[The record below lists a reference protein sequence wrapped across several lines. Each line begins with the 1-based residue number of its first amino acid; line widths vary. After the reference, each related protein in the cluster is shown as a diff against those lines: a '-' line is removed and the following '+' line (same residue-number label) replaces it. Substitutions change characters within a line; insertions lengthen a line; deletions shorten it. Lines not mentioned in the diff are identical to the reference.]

1 MPRYSVNPPLGL
13 SHRGEISF
21 GSPDGEGD
29 PIADRVLLG
38 KLNEAGSHRKVYI
51 DLSRESV
58 TAFFGKR
65 GSGKSYSLG
74 ALAEGLC
81 TREPSTSLGACSRRK
96 AILLFDAL
104 NIFWT
109 TANPLTTATD
119 RDRFPRDVTRLRS
132 WDIEPPE
139 LDAEVFVPAGY
150 RSEGTP
156 QSFVDFT
163 LAEAELSSDDLHH
176 LVDADPDSPM
186 GALLV
191 ESWEKSAQSPTG
203 RSFGEANKI
212 IEADPDIARFYV
224 DSTRRAVRQRLNSLM
239 QSRIFDPQGT
249 PLRRLLNPGRL
260 SIIEMGDVDDR
271 TRTVVVSALLRRI
284 HRERQRTSGSE
295 RQLALNT
302 RLAPEE
308 VATLKDQVAKGIPPT
323 FVMIDEAQNVF
334 PSERTIKSSESVVR
348 FVREGRNFGLSF
360 ALTTQQPSAV
370 DNRILAQAD
379 TVICHQLTVQND
391 IARTRDNL
399 KCAEPYEVKVGD
411 RVLDLAAWLR
421 SLGQGQAIVANTD
434 VERVFAIEVR
444 PRVSPHGGGGY
455 VGAQGLPN

>member
-1 MPRYSVNPPLGL
+1 VPRYSVNPPIGLGN
-13 SHRGEISF
+13 RGEITF
-21 GSPDGEGD
+21 GSPAGED
-29 PIADRVLLG
+29 AQIADRVLLG
-38 KLNEAGSHRKVYI
+38 KLNEAGPHRKVYI

-65 GSGKSYSLG
+65 GSGKSYSMG

-81 TREPSTSLGACSRRK
+81 TKEPATSLGACSKRK
-96 AILLFDAL
+96 AVLLLDAL

-119 RDRFPRDVTRLRS
+119 RERFPSEFNRLRA

-139 LDAEVFVPAGY
+139 LNVDVFVPAGH

-163 LAEAELSSDDLHH
+163 LAESELSSDDLHH
-176 LVDADPDSPM
+176 LMGVDPDSPM

-191 ESWEKSAQSPTG
+191 ESWEKATQSPNG
-203 RSFGEANKI
+203 PSFGEASKL

-224 DSTRRAVRQRLNSLM
+224 DGTRRAIRQRLNSLI
-239 QSRIFDPQGT
+239 QSRIFDPRGT

-260 SIIEMGDVDDR
+260 SIVELGDVEDR

-302 RLAPEE
+302 RLSAAE
-308 VATLKDQVAKGIPPT
+308 VASLREHVAKGVPPT

-334 PSERTIKSSESVVR
+334 PSERAIKSTESVVR

-391 IARTRDNL
+391 IARTQDNL

-444 PRVSPHGGGGY
+444 PRVSPHGGVGY
-455 VGAQGLPN
+455 VTPEGPPS